1 MKGFIKSTV
10 VGLIVFAVSFSP
22 AFAGLVNAGGIHFEG
37 ISATDSR
44 HQAKGIMFDFSFGG
58 PDDYKK
64 KSAFKEVYKNN
75 FAGVDWLI
83 LGAGILTVAAL
94 AYNQDDACVSYFA
107 NNNGPRFT
115 LRHDGNGVVPPGYCE
130 SGQPY
135 PNT

>member
-1 MKGFIKSTV
+1 MKGFIKSAV
-10 VGLIVFAVSFSP
+10 IGLVVFALSFSP
-22 AFAGLVNAGGIHFEG
+22 VLAELVNAGGIHFEG
-37 ISATDSR
+37 ISATDSSY
-44 HQAKGIMFDFSFGG
+44 QAKGIMFDFSFGG

-94 AYNQDDACVSYFA
+94 AYNQDDACVSYFDRKA
-107 NNNGPRFT
+107 ALLNVDN
-115 LRHDGNGVVPPGYCE
+115 DVVPPGYCE

-135 PNT
+135 PNGD

>member
-107 NNNGPRFT
+107 DNNGIKEAE
-115 LRHDGNGVVPPGYCE
+115 LRNGPVIPPGYCE

-135 PNT
+135 PTF